1 MSFDSDEAL
10 AAAAVRAIE
19 PVVGA
24 EHVRASVHVDYD
36 LSTSE
41 DTSEIYDPKASAT
54 LTQQHSEEQGGGPA
68 AAGVPGTASNVP
80 GAATGNANVL
90 PAVDSQSSKTDST
103 TFAVSKSVRR
113 VMEPAGRVRRLTA
126 SVLVDDA
133 IDTKTD
139 NGKTTTAR
147 RKRTS
152 EEMAAIEKL
161 ARAAI
166 GVDDKRGD
174 LLAVENLSFQSTP
187 IEGPSAPGKWDV
199 VMRLL
204 QQWGG
209 VFRYLGITLLFLLVY
224 ALILR
229 PVKKEALAA
238 FKQIPAQLARSAKGL
253 PAGGGGEDGVENVD
267 LPSGSEEAKRA
278 AYLKKKLTEKIKSEP
293 VEASRLVQGW
303 VREQIK

>member
-1 MSFDSDEAL
+1 MSSCSPSLVGRADYRGL
-10 AAAAVRAIE
+10 AA
-19 PVVGA
+19 
-24 EHVRASVHVDYD
+24 
-36 LSTSE
+36 L
-41 DTSEIYDPKASAT
+41 
-54 LTQQHSEEQGGGPA
+54 
-68 AAGVPGTASNVP
+68 
-80 GAATGNANVL
+80 
-90 PAVDSQSSKTDST
+90 DSQSSKTDST

-133 IDTKTD
+133 TDTKTD
-139 NGKTTTAR
+139 NGKATTAR
-147 RKRTS
+147 RERTT

-187 IEGPSAPGKWDV
+187 IESPAAPGKWDL

-209 VFRYLGITLLFLLVY
+209 VFRYLGITLLFLAVY

-238 FKQIPAQLARSAKGL
+238 FKQIPAQLARPVKGL
-253 PAGGGGEDGVENVD
+253 ATGALDDGIEGLE
-267 LPSGSEEAKRA
+267 LPPGSEGAKRA
-278 AYLKKKLTEKIKSEP
+278 AQLKKKLTEKIKSEP

-303 VREQIK
+303 VREQTK